1 MNRKAIEAAD
11 RLKAGFDTMDFGDF
25 VSDAAEASS
34 SHEALGA
41 PAGSD
46 LTAAFDALVSDR
58 VGRDWGEAMAT
69 LRGASE
75 RMEAEYH
82 GAAKDGVLRSTGVSG
97 MEYDDAVAAAEA
109 GDPSP
114 LLRLRCAYLDSI

>member
-1 MNRKAIEAAD
+1 MNKKAIEASD

-25 VSDAAEASS
+25 VSDAVEASS
-34 SHEALGA
+34 SQEALGA

-46 LTAAFDALVSDR
+46 LSQAFGALVTDR
-58 VGRDWGEAMAT
+58 IGREWNGTMEI
-69 LRGASE
+69 LRGSAD

-82 GAAKDGVLRSTGVSG
+82 GASRDGIIRSTGVSES
-97 MEYDDAVAAAEA
+97 EYDDAVAANEA